1 MDKECKNLSARA
13 TAAEISDQKK
23 QYDSRAEPKVVIVIL
38 NWNGKNLTAECLESL
53 MEIDYCNYKILLV
66 DNGSTDGSQEYFR
79 DRYPEIELVEN
90 GENLGFAEGSN
101 VGVRRAMDCQ
111 ADYVLL
117 LNNDTITHERF
128 LSELVRAAEYDSG
141 IGFVGPKIYFYDCH
155 GQRDIIACAGGRINL
170 WIGKARNIGVR
181 EKDTGQYEDTKIV
194 DWMPGTC
201 LLARRDVIQ
210 RIGLLDSTF
219 FAYMEDIDWCV
230 RGRRAGYTSAFVPKA
245 KIWHKVS
252 ASGGALRYRYYFTRN
267 QFWLMKK
274 HASGKQ
280 YLSFLVYYFFVQFWI
295 SATRIVLSNRH
306 TILCFLKGVRDG
318 VSTRSA

>member
-1 MDKECKNLSARA
+1 M
-13 TAAEISDQKK
+13 AAEISDQKR
-23 QYDSRAEPKVVIVIL
+23 QYESRTEPKVVIVIL
-38 NWNGKNLTAECLESL
+38 NWNGKRVTAECLESL
-53 MEIDYCNYKILLV
+53 MKIDYCNYKILLV

-79 DRYPEIELVEN
+79 GRYPGIELVEN
-90 GENLGFAEGSN
+90 GENLGFTEGSN
-101 VGVRRAMDCQ
+101 VGIRRAMDCQ

-128 LSELVRAAEYDSG
+128 LSELVRVAEYDSG
-141 IGFVGPKIYFYDCH
+141 LGFVGPKIYFCDCH
-155 GQRDIIACAGGRINL
+155 GQRDIIACAGGHINL
-170 WIGKARNIGVR
+170 WIGKARNIGVH

-201 LLARRDVIQ
+201 LLVRRDVIQ

-219 FAYMEDIDWCV
+219 FAYMEEIDWCV
-230 RGRRAGYTSAFVPKA
+230 RGRHAGYASAFVPKA

-252 ASGGALRYRYYFTRN
+252 ASGDALRYRYYLTRN

-280 YLSFLVYYFFVQFWI
+280 YLSFLVYYFLVQFWI
-295 SATRIVLSNRH
+295 STTRIVLSSRH
-306 TILCFLKGVRDG
+306 TFLCFLKGVRDG
-318 VSTRSA
+318 VGTRSA